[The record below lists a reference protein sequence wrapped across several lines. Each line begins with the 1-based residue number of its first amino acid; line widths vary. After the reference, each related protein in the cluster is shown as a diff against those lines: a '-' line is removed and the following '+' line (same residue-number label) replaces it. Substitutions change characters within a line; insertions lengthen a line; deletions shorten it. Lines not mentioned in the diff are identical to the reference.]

1 MIFSCLYYT
10 NLFSFKDK
18 VLNQVKKYE
27 YYSASNDIPLIKIK
41 IKQDKYEKLLYQ
53 RDTLKKRGNIPWAID
68 GTESKFKVKAK
79 VECEGDKSKG
89 SIKIAG
95 HFWDHWERDPFSLK
109 VKTQSPING
118 SLVFNLLNSETRG
131 HMTDWFAHKLEKE
144 VGLYGLKSEYVL
156 VDLNGERNLYLFEGL
171 YDRNFLKENELLDAI
186 FVMEYTYENSDGQL
200 VKFPNEDSPIN
211 LRDKFLMLFDRLIN
225 EKIDVEKLIDFEKM
239 AKFYAL
245 GELYQST
252 HQFYHFNLRYIYNN
266 KTGKIEPVG
275 REYWIA
281 DKGEERSLFINSHL
295 LDKTLEYGRIP
306 KILFKNEEFV
316 KLYYQ
321 EIKRV
326 SDSRF
331 LNQFASKYKD
341 DFEEGKTLLWND
353 FPWLSE
359 PINWKIL
366 YENQVWLENQTSL
379 LK

>member
-1 MIFSCLYYT
+1 MTFSCLYYT

-27 YYSASNDIPLIKIK
+27 SYSASNDIPLIKIK

-79 VECEGDKSKG
+79 LKCKGGKSKG

-95 HFWDHWERDPFSLK
+95 HFWDHWKRDPFSLK

-131 HMTDWFAHKLEKE
+131 HMTDWFAHKLENE

-171 YDRNFLKENELLDAI
+171 YDRNFLKQHELFDAV
-186 FVMEYTYENSDGQL
+186 FVMEYAYDNSNGQV
-200 VKFPNEDSPIN
+200 VKFPNNDSPIE
-211 LRDKFLMLFDRLIN
+211 LRDNFSILFDSLIN
-225 EKIDVEKLIDFEKM
+225 GKLEPEKLIDFEKM

-275 REYWIA
+275 REYWIE
-281 DKGEERSLFINSHL
+281 DKGAEKSLFINSHL
-295 LDKTLEYGRIP
+295 LDETLEYGRVP
-306 KILFKNEEFV
+306 RLLFKNKKFV
-316 KLYYQ
+316 KLYYK
-321 EIKRV
+321 EIKNV
-326 SDSRF
+326 SDAKF
-331 LNQFASKYKD
+331 LDKYVLKYKD
-341 DFEEGKTLLWND
+341 DFEEGKTLIWND
-353 FPWLSE
+353 FPWLNE
-359 PINWKIL
+359 PINLKVL
-366 YENQVWLENQTSL
+366 YENQVWLEKQMSN